1 MHRFAIST
9 SDGILQGFLV
19 LTSGDETDPQSKSGA
34 CMLQLHIHTQA
45 EVPPAI
51 NRLLSPLA
59 GQLLTWHLHGDSI
72 GLCDAAGRTVAGIH
86 QQYLRLG
93 GETLLLSDLEGNL

>member
-1 MHRFAIST
+1 MRRFAIST
-9 SDGILQGFLV
+9 PDGILQGFLV
-19 LTSGDETDPQSKSGA
+19 LTSGDETDPPPKSGV
-34 CMLQLHIHTQA
+34 CMLQLHTQA
-45 EVPPAI
+45 EAPSAI

-72 GLCDAAGRTVAGIH
+72 GLCDAAGRTVAGIR

-93 GETLLLSDLEGNL
+93 DETLLLSDLEGNL

>member
-1 MHRFAIST
+1 MHRFAINT
-9 SDGILQGFLV
+9 PDGALQGFLV
-19 LTSGDETDPQSKSGA
+19 LTSDDETDPQPQSGI
-34 CMLQLHIHTQA
+34 CMLQLHAQA
-45 EVPPAI
+45 EMPPAI

-72 GLCDAAGRTVAGIH
+72 GLCNAAGRTVAGIR

-93 GETLLLSDLEGNL
+93 GETLLLSDLEGTL